1 MMENRQI
8 CHYIISK
15 GGKNMKLTRKVM
27 AMAMA
32 SCMVLSLAACGGSK
46 TAAPATTAA
55 PAEEKTT
62 AAADVAAD
70 VTEAVEAA
78 APEGNVAVFYYT
90 YGDTYISSVRS
101 ALDAALDAAGVT
113 YQDYDSNNS
122 QTTQTEQVTTAL
134 AMGSSLLVVNLVD
147 SGSDDAAKN
156 IIDQASAQ
164 DVPVIFFNRSV
175 SEEAV
180 STYDKCVFVGTDYEM
195 AGHMQ
200 GKMVGEYLLEHYDD
214 LDLNGDG
221 TISYVM
227 FKGQEG
233 NAEAIARTQ
242 FGVED
247 ANAVLEA
254 AGKPALTFYDSS
266 NSNLYL
272 VDQDGAWSAAAAN
285 NYMQTILSQYSEANN
300 NMVELVIANNDEMAI
315 GSVTALQNAG
325 YNKEGATVIP
335 VFGVD
340 ATDAA
345 KDAIAAGTMT
355 GTIKQDAEGMANTI
369 AQITA
374 NYLTSAETFEGV
386 DAANV
391 VGTWRVNIP
400 YAMYTGEE

>member
-1 MMENRQI
+1 
-8 CHYIISK
+8 
-15 GGKNMKLTRKVM
+15 MKKLVSVLL
-27 AMAMA
+27 AAGLVA
-32 SCMVLSLAACGGSK
+32 SMTACGGGDKKES
-46 TAAPATTAA
+46 AAA
-55 PAEEKTT
+55 PAETT
-62 AAADVAAD
+62 AAAAETTKAD
-70 VTEAVEAA
+70 EKETEKVTEAVTEAA
-78 APEGNVAVFYYT
+78 KDLADAGEISVLYYT

-101 ALDAALDAAGVT
+101 ALDAALDKAGIK

-122 QTTQTEQVTTAL
+122 QTTQTEQVSTAI
-134 AMGSSLLVVNLVD
+134 AKGTSLLVVNLVD

-156 IIDQASAQ
+156 IIELAKAQ
-164 DVPVIFFNRSV
+164 SIPVIFFNRSV
-175 SEEAV
+175 SEEVV
-180 STYDKCVFVGTDYEM
+180 SAYDKAVFVGTDYEGEM
-195 AGHMQ
+195 I
-200 GKMVGEYLLEHYDD
+200 GEYLVENYDTV
-214 LDLNGDG
+214 DLNGDG
-221 TISYVM
+221 QISYVM

-242 FGVED
+242 FGQED
-247 ANAVLEA
+247 ADKVLEA
-254 AGKPALTFYDSS
+254 AGKKPLAFYDAS
-266 NSNLYL
+266 NTNKYL
-272 VDQDGAWSAAAAN
+272 VAQGALWSSAPATE
-285 NYMQTILSQYSEANN
+285 YMQTILSQYSEANN

>member
-1 MMENRQI
+1 
-8 CHYIISK
+8 
-15 GGKNMKLTRKVM
+15 MKLSKKMM
-27 AMAMA
+27 ALALATTMAF
-32 SCMVLSLAACGGSK
+32 SLTACGGGNKAS
-46 TAAPATTAA
+46 TTEA
-55 PAEEKTT
+55 EKTT
-62 AAADVAAD
+62 AATTTAAAAESKED
-70 VTEAVEAA
+70 KTEAEQKAPAA
-78 APEGNVAVFYYT
+78 LDGEVSVFYYT

-101 ALDAALDAAGVT
+101 ALDAALDAAGIK

-122 QTTQTEQVTTAL
+122 QTTQTEQVTTAI
-134 AMGSSLLVVNLVD
+134 AKGTSLLVVNLVD

-156 IIDQASAQ
+156 IIEQASAKGI
-164 DVPVIFFNRSV
+164 PVIFFNRSV

-180 STYDKCVFVGTDYEM
+180 SSYDKCVFVGTDYEM

-200 GKMVGEYLLEHYDD
+200 GEMIGEYLVENYDTV
-214 LDLNGDG
+214 DLNGDG

-247 ANAVLEA
+247 ANKVLEE
-254 AGKPALTFYDSS
+254 AGKSPLTFYDS
-266 NSNLYL
+266 NNTNLYL

-285 NYMQTILSQYSEANN
+285 NYMQTILSQYSKANN
-300 NMVELVIANNDEMAI
+300 NMIELIIANNDEMAI
-315 GSVTALQNAG
+315 GAVTALQNAG
-325 YNKEGATVIP
+325 YNLEDGSADVIP

-345 KDAIAAGTMT
+345 KEAIAKGTMT

-369 AQITA
+369 AQISE
-374 NYLTSAETFEGV
+374 NYMTNADTFAEV
-386 DAANV
+386 DAENV

-400 YAMYTGEE
+400 YATYTGEK

>member
-1 MMENRQI
+1 MKN
-8 CHYIISK
+8 CISRRSFLK
-15 GGKNMKLTRKVM
+15 AAGILG
-27 AMAMA
+27 AAGA
-32 SCMVLSLAACGGSK
+32 LAACGGSSASTS
-46 TAAPATTAA
+46 TAASTAGSTAA
-55 PAEEKTT
+55 S
-62 AAADVAAD
+62 AAASS
-70 VTEAVEAA
+70 TSIKLW
-78 APEGNVAVFYYT
+78 T
-90 YGDTYISSVRS
+90 YPIGGWGKDETVQELISSFNAKYPDIKVTVEYLDYTNGDDQVNTAITAGS
-101 ALDAALDAAGVT
+101 DLLIVNIVETSSPDAAQQAC
-113 YQDYDSNNS
+113 
-122 QTTQTEQVTTAL
+122 
-134 AMGSSLLVVNLVD
+134 
-147 SGSDDAAKN
+147 DAAKN
-156 IIDQASAQ
+156 AGIPI
-164 DVPVIFFNRSV
+164 IFFNREVADNEVINSY
-175 SEEAV
+175 E
-180 STYDKCVFVGTDYEM
+180 KCAFVGTNAPD

-200 GKMVGEYLLEHYDD
+200 GEMIGNYLMANYDAV
-214 LDLNGDG
+214 DLNGDG
-221 TISYVM
+221 TISYVL

-242 FGVED
+242 FGQED
-247 ANAVLEA
+247 ADKVLEA
-254 AGKPALTFYDSS
+254 AGKKPLAFYDAS
-266 NSNLYL
+266 NTNKYL
-272 VDQDGAWSAAAAN
+272 VDQGGLWSAAAATE
-285 NYMQTILSQYSEANN
+285 YMQTILSQYSEANN

>member
-1 MMENRQI
+1 
-8 CHYIISK
+8 
-15 GGKNMKLTRKVM
+15 MKKLF
-27 AMAMA
+27 ALALSA
-32 SCMVLSLAACGGSK
+32 IMVLGLLSGCGSQEE
-46 TAAPATTAA
+46 T
-55 PAEEKTT
+55 PAEGGEETP
-62 AAADVAAD
+62 AAS
-70 VTEAVEAA
+70 EL
-78 APEGNVAVFYYT
+78 NVGVFYYNFA
-90 YGDTYISSVRS
+90 DAYITTVRNEMDAKLTEAGITFNNFDGQNNQAQQLDQINTAITNGANLLIVNIVETSSP
-101 ALDAALDAAGVT
+101 DAAQQAC
-113 YQDYDSNNS
+113 
-122 QTTQTEQVTTAL
+122 
-134 AMGSSLLVVNLVD
+134 
-147 SGSDDAAKN
+147 DAAKN
-156 IIDQASAQ
+156 AGIPI
-164 DVPVIFFNRSV
+164 IFFNREV
-175 SEEAV
+175 SDDVVNSYEQCA
-180 STYDKCVFVGTDYEM
+180 FVGTDAAE

-200 GKMVGEYLLEHYDD
+200 GEMIGDYLLENYDTV
-214 LDLNGDG
+214 DLNGDG
-221 TISYVM
+221 TISYVL

-242 FGVED
+242 FGQED
-247 ANAVLEA
+247 ADKVLEA
-254 AGKPALTFYDSS
+254 AGKKPLAFYDAS
-266 NSNLYL
+266 NTNKYL
-272 VDQDGAWSAAAAN
+272 VDQGGLWSAAAATE
-285 NYMQTILSQYSEANN
+285 YMQTILSQYSEANN